1 MEMLHKL
8 IAGDINSW
16 AAPALAS
23 CCNWPASCI
32 MPAAEGDSWIC
43 GPAPAVCWRSCCC
56 CRCWWW
62 CWWTSAAAAAACLF
76 ADCTMASSACK
87 LATCSAWQ
95 MHDEQLADNFR
106 FLTRFKTTCTSFF
119 ISSAVQN
126 IITRIYKPLIDLEK
140 YWAFKSF
147 SSTLILQLINNI
159 CPSNWFPSSS
169 QVLAACKQ
177 RLDTL
182 QENDEHL
189 KVSVPHWSCNSSIIY
204 VQAIDFRALLKCSQ
218 HANKG

>member
-1 MEMLHKL
+1 
-8 IAGDINSW
+8 
-16 AAPALAS
+16 
-23 CCNWPASCI
+23 
-32 MPAAEGDSWIC
+32 
-43 GPAPAVCWRSCCC
+43 
-56 CRCWWW
+56 
-62 CWWTSAAAAAACLF
+62 
-76 ADCTMASSACK
+76 
-87 LATCSAWQ
+87 
-95 MHDEQLADNFR
+95 
-106 FLTRFKTTCTSFF
+106 
-119 ISSAVQN
+119 
-126 IITRIYKPLIDLEK
+126 
-140 YWAFKSF
+140 
-147 SSTLILQLINNI
+147 LILQLINNI